1 MHSLLTLIIQA
12 NIVNCCHLL
21 GMKLIL
27 TMWSMIEMVN
37 SEMNMDIT
45 TVAVTVEMYSV
56 PKKFETGFKL
66 KLIFNNCKYEFIL

>member
-12 NIVNCCHLL
+12 HIVNCCHLL

-27 TMWSMIEMVN
+27 TMSMIEMVN

-45 TVAVTVEMYSV
+45 TVTVTVEMYSV
-56 PKKFETGFKL
+56 PNNSKQVSNLNRFL
-66 KLIFNNCKYEFIL
+66 NNCKYEFIL